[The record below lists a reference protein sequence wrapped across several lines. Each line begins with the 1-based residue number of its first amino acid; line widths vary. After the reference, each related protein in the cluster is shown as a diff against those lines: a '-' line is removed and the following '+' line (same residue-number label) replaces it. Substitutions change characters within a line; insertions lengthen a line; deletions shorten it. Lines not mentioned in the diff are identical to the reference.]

1 MEIINEIEA
10 KVRSAIQ
17 KIEQLEMRILELE
30 DEKKEGEEKLESIL
44 QALGPIELEDE
55 TDEDASESESDE
67 AETETDE
74 AETETETEHMEAGEV
89 DSEEEA
95 DSAEEVEEESESDVS
110 MHDSDNLYSEE
121 QRHQQF

>member
-44 QALGPIELEDE
+44 KALGPIELEDE
-55 TDEDASESESDE
+55 SDEDASEAEIESDE
-67 AETETDE
+67 AE
-74 AETETETEHMEAGEV
+74 AETEYLEAEEG
-89 DSEEEA
+89 DSEEA
-95 DSAEEVEEESESDVS
+95 DSAEEVEEESDSDVS